1 LKITSTIAIS
11 VVPILLNVGKNMAKK
26 SKMKTPSNS
35 AVDTGR
41 GVINHN
47 ALAALVTSKLFKPQ
61 VVKAKKGKGSFK
73 RGSKHSGQE
82 SYLIAA

>member
-1 LKITSTIAIS
+1 
-11 VVPILLNVGKNMAKK
+11 MAKK
-26 SKMKTPSNS
+26 SKTKAVNNR

-47 ALAALVTSKLFKPQ
+47 ALAALVTSKVFKPQ
-61 VVKAKKGKGSFK
+61 VVKAKKGIGSFK
-73 RGSKHSGQE
+73 RNNKHVGRE

>member
-1 LKITSTIAIS
+1 
-11 VVPILLNVGKNMAKK
+11 MAKK
-26 SKMKTPSNS
+26 SKTKAANNS

-41 GVINHN
+41 GVINHS
-47 ALAALVTSKLFKPQ
+47 ALAALVTSKVFKPQ

-73 RGSKHSGQE
+73 RSSKHVGRE

>member
-1 LKITSTIAIS
+1 
-11 VVPILLNVGKNMAKK
+11 MAKK
-26 SKMKTPSNS
+26 SKTKAANNS

-41 GVINHN
+41 CVINHN
-47 ALAALVTSKLFKPQ
+47 ALAALVTSKVFKPQ

-73 RGSKHSGQE
+73 RNNKHVGRE

>member
-1 LKITSTIAIS
+1 MYPSHFTNRK
-11 VVPILLNVGKNMAKK
+11 KMAKK
-26 SKMKTPSNS
+26 SKAKAVNKS

-41 GVINHN
+41 GVIKHN
-47 ALAALVTSKLFKPQ
+47 ALAALVTSKVFKPQ

-73 RGSKHSGQE
+73 RNNKHAGQE

>member
-1 LKITSTIAIS
+1 
-11 VVPILLNVGKNMAKK
+11 MAKK
-26 SKMKTPSNS
+26 SRKKSANNS

-47 ALAALVTSKLFKPQ
+47 ALAALATSKVFKPQ

-73 RGSKHSGQE
+73 RGSKHVGRE

>member
-1 LKITSTIAIS
+1 MT
-11 VVPILLNVGKNMAKK
+11 KK
-26 SKMKTPSNS
+26 SKAKTANTS

-47 ALAALVTSKLFKPQ
+47 AQ

-73 RGSKHSGQE
+73 RNNKHSGQE

>member
-1 LKITSTIAIS
+1 
-11 VVPILLNVGKNMAKK
+11 MATK
-26 SKMKTPSNS
+26 SKNKPANNS

-47 ALAALVTSKLFKPQ
+47 ALAALVTSKMFKPQ

-73 RGSKHSGQE
+73 RKSKHVGRE

>member
-1 LKITSTIAIS
+1 
-11 VVPILLNVGKNMAKK
+11 MAKK
-26 SKMKTPSNS
+26 SKNKSVNKS

-47 ALAALVTSKLFKPQ
+47 ALAALVTSKVFKPQ
-61 VVKAKKGKGSFK
+61 VVKAKKGKGAFK
-73 RGSKHSGQE
+73 RSNKHVGRE

>member
-1 LKITSTIAIS
+1 MTK
-11 VVPILLNVGKNMAKK
+11 KCKAKAVNK
-26 SKMKTPSNS
+26 S

-41 GVINHN
+41 GVIKHN
-47 ALAALVTSKLFKPQ
+47 ALAALVTSKVFKPQ

-73 RGSKHSGQE
+73 RSNKHAGQE

>member
-1 LKITSTIAIS
+1 MT
-11 VVPILLNVGKNMAKK
+11 KK
-26 SKMKTPSNS
+26 SKAKTTNTS

-73 RGSKHSGQE
+73 RNNKHSGQE

>member
-1 LKITSTIAIS
+1 
-11 VVPILLNVGKNMAKK
+11 MAKK
-26 SKMKTPSNS
+26 SKNKSVNKN

-47 ALAALVTSKLFKPQ
+47 ALAALVTSKVFKPQ

-73 RGSKHSGQE
+73 RNNKQAGRE

>member
-1 LKITSTIAIS
+1 MMT
-11 VVPILLNVGKNMAKK
+11 KK
-26 SKMKTPSNS
+26 SKTKTATNS

-41 GVINHN
+41 GVIKHN
-47 ALAALVTSKLFKPQ
+47 ALAALVTSKVFKPQ

-73 RGSKHSGQE
+73 RSNKHAGQE

>member
-1 LKITSTIAIS
+1 MT
-11 VVPILLNVGKNMAKK
+11 KK
-26 SKMKTPSNS
+26 SKAKTVSNS

-73 RGSKHSGQE
+73 RSNKHSGQE

>member
-1 LKITSTIAIS
+1 
-11 VVPILLNVGKNMAKK
+11 MAKK
-26 SKMKTPSNS
+26 SKAKAGKKS

-41 GVINHN
+41 GVIKHN
-47 ALAALVTSKLFKPQ
+47 ALAALVTSKVFKPQ

-73 RGSKHSGQE
+73 RNNKHVGRE

>member
-1 LKITSTIAIS
+1 MT
-11 VVPILLNVGKNMAKK
+11 KK
-26 SKMKTPSNS
+26 SKAKTANNS

-47 ALAALVTSKLFKPQ
+47 ALAALAALVTSKLFKPQ

-73 RGSKHSGQE
+73 RSNKHSGQE

>member
-1 LKITSTIAIS
+1 
-11 VVPILLNVGKNMAKK
+11 MAKK
-26 SKMKTPSNS
+26 SKPKAVNNS

-41 GVINHN
+41 GVIKHN
-47 ALAALVTSKLFKPQ
+47 ALAALVTSKVFKPQ

-73 RGSKHSGQE
+73 RSNKHVGQA

>member
-1 LKITSTIAIS
+1 MT
-11 VVPILLNVGKNMAKK
+11 KK
-26 SKMKTPSNS
+26 SKAKTANTS

-47 ALAALVTSKLFKPQ
+47 ALAAMVTSKLFKPQ

-73 RGSKHSGQE
+73 RSNKHSGQE
-82 SYLIAA
+82 SYLIVA

>member
-1 LKITSTIAIS
+1 MT
-11 VVPILLNVGKNMAKK
+11 KK
-26 SKMKTPSNS
+26 SKAKTASNS

-61 VVKAKKGKGSFK
+61 VVKAKPQATA
-73 RGSKHSGQE
+73 R
-82 SYLIAA
+82 

>member
-1 LKITSTIAIS
+1 MT
-11 VVPILLNVGKNMAKK
+11 KK
-26 SKMKTPSNS
+26 SKAKTANTS

-73 RGSKHSGQE
+73 RSNKLSGQE